1 MRRAKQGK
9 RPTLPV
15 GVLSYR
21 EAARRLGISE
31 PGVHDLCRRKLI
43 ARTYRYGG
51 ADASYRRACG
61 VRAADVE
68 KLVAVLKG
76 RQPQESDGFPSRKPP
91 VA

>member
-1 MRRAKQGK
+1 MRKAKRGK
-9 RPTLPV
+9 RPALPT

-61 VRAADVE
+61 VREVDVE
-68 KLVAVLKG
+68 KLVATLRG
-76 RQPQESDGFPSRKPP
+76 GSNE
-91 VA
+91 